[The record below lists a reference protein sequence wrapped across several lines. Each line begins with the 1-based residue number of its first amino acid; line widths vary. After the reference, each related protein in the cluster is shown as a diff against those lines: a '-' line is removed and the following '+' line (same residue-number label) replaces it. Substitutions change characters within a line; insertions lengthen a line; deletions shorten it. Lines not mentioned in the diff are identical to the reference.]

1 MKLIQTIDL
10 SKTYTKFNPPIP
22 PFKKGGIKGGLIYA
36 LKSLNLDV
44 ERGEIFGFLG
54 PNGAGKSTTIK
65 LILDIIRP
73 TSGKTKLFDIDVSNP
88 ESRKRV
94 GYLPENPS
102 FYDYLTA
109 EELMGF
115 TGSVHN
121 MDKKSITKKTGEL
134 LELLDLTDARA
145 TPIRKYSKGMVQRV
159 GLAQALIND
168 PDLLILD
175 EPTSGLDPVGRRKVA
190 DLLLD
195 LKKRGKT
202 IFFSSHI
209 LHDVETICDKIGI
222 IVEGELRFHGKLSDV
237 LHQSLQGFD
246 VIVQNIS
253 DEILNEI
260 TDLSSSGL
268 IGDKKLVPACFK
280 QGIDCHREGDTARLR
295 TGESDLWQLIEF
307 IKSKN
312 LSLIAIEPRRKTLEG
327 IFLEL
332 INK

>member
-1 MKLIQTIDL
+1 VQEKV
-10 SKTYTKFNPPIP
+10 
-22 PFKKGGIKGGLIYA
+22 YA
-36 LKSLNLDV
+36 LKHLNL
-44 ERGEIFGFLG
+44 EIEKGEIFGFLG

-73 TSGKTKLFDIDVSNP
+73 TSGKAFLFDIDISNP
-88 ESRKRV
+88 ESRRRV

-109 EELMGF
+109 EELLWFAGRI
-115 TGSVHN
+115 HK
-121 MDKKSITKKTGEL
+121 MDDDTIARKTEEL
-134 LELLDLTDARA
+134 LALLDLTEAKS
-145 TPIRKYSKGMVQRV
+145 TPIRKYSKGMVQRA
-159 GLAQALIND
+159 GLAHSLINN

-195 LKKRGKT
+195 LKKQGKT

-222 IVEGELRFHGKLSDV
+222 IVEGELRFCGKLSDV
-237 LHQSLQGFD
+237 LHQSLQGFE
-246 VIVQNIS
+246 VVVQNIS

-280 QGIDCHREGDTARLR
+280 HGIDCHREGDTARL
-295 TGESDLWQLIEF
+295 TVAEGDLWQLIDF

-312 LSLIAIEPRRKTLEG
+312 LSLLAIEPRRKTLEG
-327 IFLEL
+327 LFLEL
-332 INK
+332 IGKRS

>member
-1 MKLIQTIDL
+1 MKLIKTVEL
-10 SKTYTKFNPPIP
+10 SKTYA
-22 PFKKGGIKGGLIYA
+22 KKIKEKIYA
-36 LKSLNLDV
+36 LKSLNLEV

-73 TSGKTKLFDIDVSNP
+73 TSGKVLLFDIDVSNP

-109 EELMGF
+109 EELLWFAGRI
-115 TGSVHN
+115 HN
-121 MDKKSITKKTGEL
+121 MDKNRIKKKTGEL
-134 LELLDLTDARA
+134 LELLDLTGAKS
-145 TPIRKYSKGMVQRV
+145 TLLRKYSKGMVQRA

-175 EPTSGLDPVGRRKVA
+175 EPTSGLDPLGRRNVA

-195 LKKRGKT
+195 LKKQGKT

-209 LHDVETICDKIGI
+209 LHDVETICDRIGI
-222 IVEGELRFHGKLSDV
+222 IVDGELSFHGKLSDV
-237 LHQSLQGFD
+237 LHQSLQGFE
-246 VIVQNIS
+246 VVVQNIS
-253 DEILNEI
+253 DEILKEI
-260 TDLSSSGL
+260 
-268 IGDKKLVPACFK
+268 IDKK
-280 QGIDCHREGDTARLR
+280 IDCHKEGDTARLR
-295 TGESDLWQLIEF
+295 VNENDLWQLIEF

-312 LSLIAIEPRRKTLEG
+312 LSIFAVEPKRRTLEG
-327 IFLEL
+327 LFLEL
-332 INK
+332 IGSRNL